1 MFPRKPRR
9 TIPAAVAAVV
19 LATLAA
25 CSAPGESTGGSADAI
40 GPIKIANVNA
50 QSGQLSPL
58 GKWENKGVK
67 LAIDEVNK
75 AGGINGRQIQLD
87 LFDDQGDPTVG
98 TNLARKISSEGY
110 LAMLGTAESAVTLAM
125 APILKDAKIPNIT
138 SGQSPKLAALKSPFL
153 FLNAPTSVTY
163 DETLAKYLVDTKGYK
178 KIALIT
184 NNGTYGAGERD
195 AFLASLKTRSV
206 TPVGDEVVTPD
217 QKDFSASLATIRQQ
231 DPEVLFIGAE
241 EVESGLIAKQAR
253 ELGLKAVLA
262 GGAPMGTE
270 PYLTTAG
277 QDNAEGSVVSSPYL
291 SNDADDASKAFV
303 GRLPGG
309 VRRGRRSA
317 RCQGLRRRPRPHR
330 GAQADERRRRSA
342 ARRRDPRARSS
353 TACSA
358 TSPTTTRA
366 SASTRPRSAW
376 SRPERS
382 SPRPRAENPTRRGAG
397 HVRPRSTMQVFLQTL
412 IGGIS
417 LGAVYALVAMGF
429 SIVYR
434 TMGLVNFA
442 HGSVVMIG
450 AYAASTSTWPANCR
464 SPWRSWWPS
473 S

>member
-1 MFPRKPRR
+1 VFPRKPRR

-19 LATLAA
+19 LTALAA
-25 CSAPGESTGGSADAI
+25 CSAPGESTGGSADGT

-75 AGGINGRQIQLD
+75 AGGVNGRQIQLD

-178 KIALIT
+178 KIALVT
-184 NNGTYGAGERD
+184 NNGTYGAGERE
-195 AFLASLKTRSV
+195 AFLASLKTRGV

-253 ELGLKAVLA
+253 ELGLKSVLA

-277 QDNAEGSVVSSPYL
+277 QENAEGSVVSSPYL
-291 SNDADDASKAFV
+291 SNDTDDASKAFAAAYRAAFNEEAEVHGAKAYDGARVLIEALKQTGGEGGQKLADAIRATKLDGLLGDFAYDDSGV
-303 GRLPGG
+303 GI
-309 VRRGRRSA
+309 
-317 RCQGLRRRPRPHR
+317 H
-330 GAQADERRRRSA
+330 
-342 ARRRDPRARSS
+342 
-353 TACSA
+353 A
-358 TSPTTTRA
+358 T
-366 SASTRPRSAW
+366 
-376 SRPERS
+376 
-382 SPRPRAENPTRRGAG
+382 
-397 HVRPRSTMQVFLQTL
+397 Q
-412 IGGIS
+412 I
-417 LGAVYALVAMGF
+417 
-429 SIVYR
+429 
-434 TMGLVNFA
+434 GLV
-442 HGSVVMIG
+442 
-450 AYAASTSTWPANCR
+450 TSGKLVPQTT
-464 SPWRSWWPS
+464 S
-473 S
+473 

>member
-1 MFPRKPRR
+1 VFPRKPRR

-25 CSAPGESTGGSADAI
+25 CSAPGESTGGSADDT

-67 LAIDEVNK
+67 LAIDEANK
-75 AGGINGRQIQLD
+75 AGGVNGRQIQLD

-178 KIALIT
+178 KIALVT
-184 NNGTYGAGERD
+184 NNGTYGAGERE
-195 AFLASLKTRSV
+195 AFLASLKTRGV

-277 QDNAEGSVVSSPYL
+277 QENAEGSVVSSPYL
-291 SNDADDASKAFV
+291 SNDTDDASKAFAAAYRAAFNEEAEVHGAKAYDGARVLIEALKQTGGEGGQKLADAIRATKLDGLLGDFAYDDSGV
-303 GRLPGG
+303 GI
-309 VRRGRRSA
+309 
-317 RCQGLRRRPRPHR
+317 H
-330 GAQADERRRRSA
+330 
-342 ARRRDPRARSS
+342 
-353 TACSA
+353 A
-358 TSPTTTRA
+358 T
-366 SASTRPRSAW
+366 
-376 SRPERS
+376 
-382 SPRPRAENPTRRGAG
+382 
-397 HVRPRSTMQVFLQTL
+397 Q
-412 IGGIS
+412 I
-417 LGAVYALVAMGF
+417 
-429 SIVYR
+429 
-434 TMGLVNFA
+434 GLV
-442 HGSVVMIG
+442 
-450 AYAASTSTWPANCR
+450 TSGKLVPQTT
-464 SPWRSWWPS
+464 S
-473 S
+473 